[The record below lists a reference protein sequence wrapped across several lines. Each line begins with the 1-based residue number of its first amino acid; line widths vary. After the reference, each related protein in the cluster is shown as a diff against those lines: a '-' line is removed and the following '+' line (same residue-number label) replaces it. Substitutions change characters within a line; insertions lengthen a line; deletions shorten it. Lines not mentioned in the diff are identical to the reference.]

1 MEAQPVTAA
10 DSVAVDNKDIKT
22 DMASHEGPVDVKKG
36 TLLEIDATREITSAE
51 HELKFWD
58 AVRQYPMAVF
68 WALFFCIAVIMAGFD
83 AQIITSFYA
92 LPSFQTHY
100 GSLFEGE
107 YIITAPWQT
116 GKLFFLRTALEPKG
130 DGRFFYGCIIFPPN
144 QKIY

>member
-1 MEAQPVTAA
+1 MDAQPVTTPK
-10 DSVAVDNKDIKT
+10 SVVDTKQDL
-22 DMASHEGPVDVKKG
+22 DMTKRMSHDGPVDVKKAAF
-36 TLLEIDATREITSAE
+36 LEIETTREITNAE

-92 LPSFQTHY
+92 LPSFQSHY
-100 GSLFEGE
+100 GSIFDGE

-116 GKLFFLRTALEPKG
+116 GMWF
-130 DGRFFYGCIIFPPN
+130 I
-144 QKIY
+144 